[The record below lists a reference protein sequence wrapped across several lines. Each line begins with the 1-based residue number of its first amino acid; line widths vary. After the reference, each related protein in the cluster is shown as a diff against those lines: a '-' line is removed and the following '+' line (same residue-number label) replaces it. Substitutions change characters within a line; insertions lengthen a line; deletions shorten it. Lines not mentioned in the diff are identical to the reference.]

1 MAAAFIHDAPLAP
14 ASTGKRN
21 KAFGPMSKLFGSES
35 AIIVGHDL
43 TSLAAPQALF
53 QNNPD
58 LARLERAPHRAPEG
72 ASQWRERRARISAL
86 SGKPRLSS
94 QWSTAISILTA
105 GIAELSP

>member
-58 LARLERAPHRAPEG
+58 LARLERAPIAHLKVQASGGNAVSPDFSVVGKAQAVEPMVDSYLYPNDGHCRA
-72 ASQWRERRARISAL
+72 
-86 SGKPRLSS
+86 
-94 QWSTAISILTA
+94 
-105 GIAELSP
+105 